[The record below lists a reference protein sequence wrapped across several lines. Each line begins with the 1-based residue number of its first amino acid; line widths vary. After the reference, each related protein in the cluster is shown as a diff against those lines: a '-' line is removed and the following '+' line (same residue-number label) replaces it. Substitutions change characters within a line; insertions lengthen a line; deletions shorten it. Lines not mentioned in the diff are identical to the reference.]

1 MTAFEVYKLY
11 TALRLH
17 FTYAKYDI
25 TVTKGRMA
33 NLRDAFDKKNDTKY
47 MYKLASEYSR
57 KEIIDILVA
66 NFITGE
72 STANIYTGNFVDN
85 YKKFLTNRKR
95 MLYNLDTDLDNI
107 LFRMEKEKI
116 KSSCKEG
123 QHPLIFRMYMGG
135 DIHLESLV
143 IMEKIYPYVEDY
155 KTDFVLE
162 HLCLLITKYKPFVR
176 FDKNIIVQKFTGK
189 MLQCLSQ

>member
-1 MTAFEVYKLY
+1 MTAFEVYQLY

-33 NLRDAFDKKNDTKY
+33 NLRVAFDKKSNTKY
-47 MYKLASEYSR
+47 MYKLASEYTR

-66 NFITGE
+66 NFITGDR
-72 STANIYTGNFVDN
+72 TANIYNGNFVDN
-85 YKKFLTNRKR
+85 YKKLLTNRKR

-116 KSSCKEG
+116 KSACKEG
-123 QHPLIFRMYMGG
+123 HHPLIFRMYMGG

-143 IMEKIYPYVEDY
+143 IMEKLYPYVEDY

-176 FDKNIIVQKFTGK
+176 FDKNIVVQKYTGK